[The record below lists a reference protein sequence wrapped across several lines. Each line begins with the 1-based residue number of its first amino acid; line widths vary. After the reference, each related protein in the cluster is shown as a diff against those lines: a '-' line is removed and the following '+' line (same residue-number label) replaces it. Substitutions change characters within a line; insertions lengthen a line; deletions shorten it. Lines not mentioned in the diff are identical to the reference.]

1 MNVTL
6 RKIGNSDGVIIPK
19 EMLEQLNVQTGDTL
33 VLTADKDGLRLTRST
48 EDPEI
53 FEKKM
58 KIARE
63 RMKKYETA
71 YRVLAQ

>member
-53 FEKKM
+53 LEKKM